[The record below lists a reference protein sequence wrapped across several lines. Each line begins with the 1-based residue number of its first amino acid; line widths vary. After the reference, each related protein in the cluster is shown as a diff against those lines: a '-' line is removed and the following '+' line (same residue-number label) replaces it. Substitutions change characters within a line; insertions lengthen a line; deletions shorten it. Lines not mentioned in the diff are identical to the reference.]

1 MTALS
6 NSSLPKPSAESLHY
20 SQQLSDLV
28 QQKMADAGGWLSFA
42 DFMRMALYTPA
53 LGYYSGGLTK
63 FGGNENGGGDFVTA
77 PQISALFAQSL
88 ARQVGQVISAI
99 SGDGVPANVL
109 ELGAGTGKLAADLLL
124 ALEESG
130 QLPSQYCILE
140 VSGHLRQ
147 VQCDTLQEELPPA
160 LFERIVWLDM
170 LPNDFVGMIL
180 GNEVLDAIPV
190 HLLVK
195 KEDGFYERG
204 IVYDGVFQWQDRAL
218 VDERLTG
225 PFAVDQLPNDYVT
238 EVCPVANGL
247 IQSLGAALKAGVI
260 LMIDYGFAASEYYHP
275 QRNEGT
281 LMCHYQHYA
290 HSDPLI
296 YVGLQDITAHVNFTA
311 IAQAGLDGGLD
322 FYGYCSQAQFLL
334 NCGLLDL
341 LAKESSD
348 DIERYTPI
356 VAAVQKLLS
365 PAEMGDVFKVIA
377 FTKGLDETVA
387 LIGFVDGDK
396 SHTL

>member
-1 MTALS
+1 
-6 NSSLPKPSAESLHY
+6 
-20 SQQLSDLV
+20 
-28 QQKMADAGGWLSFA
+28 
-42 DFMRMALYTPA
+42 
-53 LGYYSGGLTK
+53 
-63 FGGNENGGGDFVTA
+63 
-77 PQISALFAQSL
+77 
-88 ARQVGQVISAI
+88 VGQVILAI
-99 SGDGVPANVL
+99 PGDGVPANVL

-160 LFERIVWLDM
+160 LFERIVWLDV
-170 LPNDFVGMIL
+170 LPNDFVGVIL

-195 KEDGFYERG
+195 KDDGFHERG
-204 IVYDGVFQWQDRAL
+204 IVYDGVFQWQDHAL
-218 VDERLTG
+218 TDERLTG
-225 PFAVDQLPNDYVT
+225 PIAVDQLPNDYVT

-247 IQSLGAALKAGVI
+247 IQSLGAALKTGII